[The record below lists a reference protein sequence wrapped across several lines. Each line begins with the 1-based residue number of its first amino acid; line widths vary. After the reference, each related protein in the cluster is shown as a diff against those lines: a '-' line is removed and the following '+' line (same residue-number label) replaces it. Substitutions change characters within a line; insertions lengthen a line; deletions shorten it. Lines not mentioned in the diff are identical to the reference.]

1 MKRILIIATFLVCT
15 GQCFGQDAAQ
25 MSNHCTK
32 AANIGTLTSPSWNG
46 WGGDLSNTRFQPEQ
60 LSVSQLK
67 LKWAFGFPDAK
78 AVSGQPVVAG
88 GRVFVGADN
97 GYVYSLDAA
106 TGCVYWSF
114 HAEAAVRSSATVEL
128 ISATRPAA
136 YFGDAKA
143 NVYAVDASTGEL
155 IWKVHVEEHPA
166 AKITGALRVF
176 ENRIYVPVASGEE
189 GAGGNPTYGCCT
201 FRGSVV
207 ALNVA
212 NGRQIWKTY
221 MIPDEP
227 RPVKKNTNGVQR
239 WAPAGAGVWNSP
251 TIDPKRRALYV
262 GTGDAYAEPAA
273 KTTDSIVA
281 LDLDTGKMLWAV
293 QDTENDVW
301 LAACGPN
308 NHPENCP
315 DELGPDH
322 DFGSPPILKTL
333 SGGRSILVA
342 GQKSGN
348 VWAHDPDNKGA
359 VLWKTPLVGNTKEFG
374 GKIVWGG
381 AADEQYAYFGLG
393 PGGIGAVRL
402 SDGEKKWFKALTPA
416 AALSTH
422 PGQDGPLT
430 ATPGLVFSG
439 GWDGVLRALSAS
451 DGNVVWEFNT
461 VRDFETVNGVVA
473 KGGSMGAAG
482 AVVAGKMLF
491 VPSGYV
497 GVRNGMPGNVL
508 LAFGTP

>member
-1 MKRILIIATFLVCT
+1 MPNRCAHSGALNAPTP
-15 GQCFGQDAAQ
+15 A
-25 MSNHCTK
+25 
-32 AANIGTLTSPSWNG
+32 WNG
-46 WGGDLSNTRFQPEQ
+46 WGADLSNTRYQPDGVEP
-60 LSVSQLK
+60 SRLK
-67 LKWAFGFPDAK
+67 LKWTFGFPNAK
-78 AVSGQPVVAG
+78 AVSGQPTIVG
-88 GRVFVGADN
+88 GRIFVSADS
-97 GYVYSLDAA
+97 GYTYSLDAA
-106 TGCVYWSF
+106 TGCVYWSS
-114 HAEAAVRSSATVEL
+114 HTEAAVRSSVTVERTAGRYL
-128 ISATRPAA
+128 V

-143 NVYAVDASTGEL
+143 NVYAVDASTGGQ
-155 IWKVHVEEHPA
+155 IWKVHVEDHPSA
-166 AKITGALRVF
+166 RITGGVRFF
-176 ENRIYVPVASGEE
+176 EGRLYVPVASGEE
-189 GAGGNPTYGCCT
+189 GAGGNASYACCT

-207 ALNVA
+207 ALNA
-212 NGRQIWKTY
+212 ATGEQIWKTY
-221 MIPDEP
+221 MIAEEP
-227 RPVKKNTNGVQR
+227 KPVKKNSNGVQR

-273 KTTDSIVA
+273 NTTDAIVA
-281 LDLDTGKMLWAV
+281 LDLDTGKMLWSV

-301 LAACGPN
+301 LAVCGPN

-315 DELGPDH
+315 DQLGPDH

-333 SGGRSILVA
+333 PNGRTILVA

-359 VLWKTPLVGNTKEFG
+359 VLWKTPLVANTKEFG

-381 AADEQYAYFGLG
+381 AADDERAYFGLG

-402 SDGEKKWFKALTPA
+402 SDGEKVWFKTLTPDA
-416 AALSTH
+416 SVSTH

-430 ATPGLVFSG
+430 AAPGVVFSG
-439 GWDGVLRALSAS
+439 GWDGVLRAVSAR
-451 DGNVVWEFNT
+451 DGSVVWEYNT
-461 VRDFETVNGVVA
+461 VRDYETVNGVAA

-482 AVVAGKMLF
+482 PVLADKMLF

-508 LAFGTP
+508 LAFGTE